1 MSISQDELKKI
12 AEKLSKIPADNSALL
27 WNISDILWYMDVLSE
42 VDTQWVEATV
52 SVVESNSTLREDVIS
67 NPTDTSG
74 KDLLSTTQQ
83 KVVAD
88 QIVLP
93 NIMNS

>member
-12 AEKLSKIPADNSALL
+12 AEKLSKIPWDNDALL
-27 WNISDILWYMDVLSE
+27 WNITDILWYMDLLSE
-42 VDTQWVEATV
+42 VETTWVKPTV
-52 SVVESNSTLREDVIS
+52 SVVENNAKLREDTIK
-67 NPTDTSG
+67 NPTGTSWA
-74 KDLLSTTQQ
+74 DLLATTKQ

-93 NIMNS
+93 NIMN

>member
-12 AEKLSKIPADNSALL
+12 AEKLSKIPGDNDKLL
-27 WNISDILWYMDVLSE
+27 GNITDILAYMDLLKQ
-42 VDTQWVEATV
+42 VDTTDVIPTV
-52 SVVESNSTLREDVIS
+52 SVVQQDARLREDTIAS
-67 NPTDTSG
+67 PTNASAW
-74 KDLLSTTQQ
+74 DLLASTNQ

-93 NIMNS
+93 NIMN

>member
-12 AEKLSKIPADNSALL
+12 AEKLSKIPGDNPALL
-27 WNISDILWYMDVLSE
+27 GNITDILGYMDLLSQ
-42 VDTQWVEATV
+42 VDTTGVIPTV
-52 SVVESNSTLREDVIS
+52 SVVEHNTTLREDCVK
-67 NPTDTSG
+67 NPTGATG
-74 KDLLSTTQQ
+74 ADLLKTSNQ

-93 NIMNS
+93 NIMN

>member
-12 AEKLSKIPADNSALL
+12 AEKLSKIPGDNDSLLSHVTDILTYMDLL
-27 WNISDILWYMDVLSE
+27 WE
-42 VDTQWVEATV
+42 VDTQGVNPTV
-52 SVVESNSTLREDVIS
+52 SVVEEAAKLREDKIQ
-67 NPTDTSG
+67 NPTWVSW
-74 KDLLSTTQQ
+74 KDLLATTKQ

-93 NIMNS
+93 NIMK

>member
-12 AEKLSKIPADNSALL
+12 AEKLSKIPGDNDKLL
-27 WNISDILWYMDVLSE
+27 WNISDILWYMDLLES
-42 VDTQWVEATV
+42 VDTNWVTPTV
-52 SVVESNSTLREDVIS
+52 SVVEWDSLLREDTINS
-67 NPTDTSG
+67 PTNSSPQ
-74 KDLLSTTQQ
+74 DLLSQSNQ

-93 NIMNS
+93 NIMN

>member
-12 AEKLSKIPADNSALL
+12 AEKLSKIPGDNPALL
-27 WNISDILWYMDVLSE
+27 GNITDILGYMDLLSQ
-42 VDTQWVEATV
+42 VDTTWVAPTV
-52 SVVESNSTLREDVIS
+52 SVVENSAILREDTVH
-67 NPTDTSG
+67 NPTQATG
-74 KDLLSTTQQ
+74 PDLLKNSNQ

-93 NIMNS
+93 NIMN

>member
-12 AEKLSKIPADNSALL
+12 
-27 WNISDILWYMDVLSE
+27 
-42 VDTQWVEATV
+42 T
-52 SVVESNSTLREDVIS
+52 
-67 NPTDTSG
+67 
-74 KDLLSTTQQ
+74 DLLATTKQ

-93 NIMNS
+93 NIMN